1 MKKVA
6 LITGSSRGI
15 GKACAE
21 TLARRGYAVC
31 INYIER
37 RDKAEELRDAL
48 LAEGLEAMCFG
59 ADVADRAAVREMVG
73 AVKSCFG
80 NVTLLVNNAGI
91 ARQSLFQDIGEEYW
105 HRVFDVN
112 VNGAFNTIQEVLPS
126 MLHEHSGCIVN
137 VSSIWGMHGASCEV
151 AYSATK
157 HAIIGLTRSLAQ
169 ELAPTHIRVNCVAPG
184 VINTDMVQVLGQE
197 TLDMLAEDTPLARL
211 GRPEDIAEAVAFL
224 ASDSASFITGQ
235 ILCADGGFIK

>member
-1 MKKVA
+1 
-6 LITGSSRGI
+6 
-15 GKACAE
+15 
-21 TLARRGYAVC
+21 
-31 INYIER
+31 
-37 RDKAEELRDAL
+37 
-48 LAEGLEAMCFG
+48 
-59 ADVADRAAVREMVG
+59 
-73 AVKSCFG
+73 
-80 NVTLLVNNAGI
+80 
-91 ARQSLFQDIGEEYW
+91 
-105 HRVFDVN
+105 
-112 VNGAFNTIQEVLPS
+112 

-169 ELAPTHIRVNCVAPG
+169 ELAQTHIRVNCVAPG

-197 TLDMLAEDTPLARL
+197 TLDMLAEDTPLGRL